1 MKDQIQVNTTP
12 SGPIGRVVTRIGT
25 CVCVLLQILA
35 LQVASQPA
43 AKETKYS
50 VRHFTS
56 DNGLPQNT
64 VRAITQDQ
72 EGFIWLA
79 TDMGLVRFDGQSF
92 ISFDQKKLGLESRSF
107 LSFTRDIEGHQGR
120 LYALGRKLTHIR
132 IDGGTATLDKN
143 PLENRIYK
151 IFKPNGRPYD
161 VSYMLGLPDRWKKD
175 WLPSNCLFLLPNSNG
190 DFYVWSKGGQ
200 IDLYLN
206 WKIQKTYATPL
217 LSPIGLF
224 RIGKNLYYDDESGN
238 IRLMASTFDVTS
250 RRITMV
256 AAPGESGKPDLNE
269 SYTLYADDFSGKGFI
284 YQKRKLYLLLEQAP
298 GTFLTRVLLED
309 FDFERNG
316 VTSIFHDSK
325 LQRLYL
331 GTINEGL
338 LIFDFEVFEALGI
351 QTVDPGLNVFYA
363 ITALSDSTIITP
375 SFYRLGKGKNG
386 QSISDTLPRPIK
398 KTVNR
403 YTILKSRNGD
413 IWFVGYGW
421 SNRWLYRFEQN
432 SQKLKGLWDLK
443 SDIEYIYED
452 DIGRIWLGMK
462 SQGLKYI
469 NPDEDQAPIHSFTK
483 KIGNI
488 SYILQEG
495 KDTLWVATYNGL
507 FKVNLSRNTIAEV
520 PHTSQYYIRSLLVGH
535 AGELWFTTYE
545 HGIFLLKNGKLTR
558 FPLDKDHFLAHAHC
572 IASDQNGFFWVP
584 TNQGLYRI
592 LKQDLLDYANHLDST
607 RLYYHRYT
615 KQSGFRTNEFNG
627 GCQPCAVR
635 LGNGYMSMPSI
646 NGLVFFK
653 PEQIPVDTP
662 HAKIFI
668 DRVEANSGN
677 VPVNGSKIQLA
688 GVSDLRVFFSSP
700 YLAER
705 QNQQLYY
712 TISEEDRPSSTQ
724 TWFPIEQEQ
733 HFISLNNLSSGTYTL
748 KIRKNT
754 GFGPNSV
761 QLTTLT
767 IVVPYPWYD
776 TWPFKLVVIILVLVA
791 IYFYFKNRL
800 KKADQLNR
808 ALESRVS
815 EKTRNLQDTLSVLK
829 ESEQELL
836 RQTRLQM
843 HLIASISHDIRSP
856 LRSIEFA
863 SGKVRGLLQEGEL
876 ELVGA
881 IGASVNESSGRV
893 LLLLENMLSYVKS
906 QMSGASVAHDTF
918 VVKNLVDEIAV
929 IFNTSFK
936 VQENKFVNNI
946 PQTILLKSNRQLLK
960 IILHNLIDNANKYT
974 SGGSVIVTASQKNE
988 VVRLLVT
995 DTGPGLPEAV
1005 LNWFNSGDDT
1015 IYPQSPDNAPEMHGI
1030 GLVIVKELAGMLNAR
1045 IGATSISGAAFSIEF
1060 WNT

>member
-1 MKDQIQVNTTP
+1 M
-12 SGPIGRVVTRIGT
+12 SRVVRRIGT

-50 VRHFTS
+50 VRHYTS

-92 ISFDQKKLGLESRSF
+92 ISFDQKKLGLESSSF
-107 LSFTRDIEGHQGR
+107 LSFMRDIEGRQGR
-120 LYALGRKLTHIR
+120 LYALGRRLAHIR
-132 IDGGTATLDKN
+132 IAGGTATLDKN

-175 WLPSNCLFLLPNSNG
+175 WLPSNCMFLLPDSNG
-190 DFYVWSKGGQ
+190 DFYVWSKGGK

-206 WKIQKTYATPL
+206 WQIQKTYATPL

-238 IRLMASTFDVTS
+238 IRLMASTSDATS
-250 RRITMV
+250 RRITI
-256 AAPGESGKPDLNE
+256 AAAAGETGKLDLNE
-269 SYTLYADDFSGKGFI
+269 SYTLYADDLSGKGFI

-298 GTFLTRVLLED
+298 GNFLTKVLLED

-325 LQRLYL
+325 RQRLYL
-331 GTINEGL
+331 GTINQGL
-338 LIFDFEVFEALGI
+338 LIFDFEIFETLGI
-351 QTVDPGLNVFYA
+351 KAVDPGLNVFYA

-403 YTILKSRNGD
+403 YTILKSRID
-413 IWFVGYGW
+413 EIWIVGHGW
-421 SNRWLYRFEQN
+421 SNRWLYRFDRN
-432 SQKLKGLWDLK
+432 GQKLKGIWDLK

-469 NPDEDQAPIHSFTK
+469 NPDEDQASIHSFTK
-483 KIGNI
+483 KISNV

-495 KDTLWVATYNGL
+495 ENTLWVATYKGL
-507 FKVNLSRNTIAEV
+507 FKVNLFRNTIAEV
-520 PHTSQYYIRSLLVGH
+520 PNTSQYYIRSLLVGR

-545 HGIFLLKNGKLTR
+545 HGIFLLKSGKLTR

-572 IASDQNGFFWVP
+572 ITSDQNGFFWVP

-592 LKQDLLDYANHLDST
+592 LKQDLLDYTSHLDST

-615 KQSGFRTNEFNG
+615 RQSGFRTNEFNG

-635 LGNGYMSMPSI
+635 LGNGYMAMPSI

-662 HAKIFI
+662 HSKIFI

-712 TISEEDRPSSTQ
+712 TVSEEDRPSSTE

-733 HFISLNNLSSGTYTL
+733 HFISLNNLTSGTYTL

-761 QLTTLT
+761 QLATLT

-776 TWPFKLVVIILVLVA
+776 TWPFKLVIVTLVLVA

-808 ALESRVS
+808 VLESRVS

-881 IGASVNESSGRV
+881 IGSSVNESSGRV
-893 LLLLENMLSYVKS
+893 LLLLENILSYVKS
-906 QMSGASVAHDTF
+906 QMSGASAAHDTF
-918 VVKNLVDEIAV
+918 AVKGLVDEIAV
-929 IFNTSFK
+929 IFDTSFK

-946 PQTILLKSNRQLLK
+946 PGTLLLKSNRQLLK

-974 SGGSVIVTASQKNE
+974 SGGSVVVTASREDE

-1005 LNWFNSGDDT
+1005 LNWFNGDDDT
-1015 IYPQSPDNAPEMHGI
+1015 IYPQSPDNAPDMHGI
-1030 GLVIVKELAGMLNAR
+1030 GLVIVKELAGMLHVR
-1045 IGATSISGAAFSIEF
+1045 IKAISISGAVFSIEF